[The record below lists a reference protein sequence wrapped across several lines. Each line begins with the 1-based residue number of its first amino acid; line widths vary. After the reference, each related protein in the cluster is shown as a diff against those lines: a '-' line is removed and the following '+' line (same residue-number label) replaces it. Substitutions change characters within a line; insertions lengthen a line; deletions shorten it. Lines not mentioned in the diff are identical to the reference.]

1 MFNYTLHRNTNK
13 LGHIGISPSPS
24 PQTIDSQASFSAQS
38 DSASSSQSVSHG
50 GNPELLLGLSYNATT
65 GRLSVEIIKGSHFR
79 NFALNRPPG
88 KHTIPLTL
96 TGSETHSQASLNH
109 QE

>member
-1 MFNYTLHRNTNK
+1 MLKSYVNK
-13 LGHIGISPSPS
+13 HQLIRLSSPSL
-24 PQTIDSQASFSAQS
+24 QTVDSQVSFSAQS
-38 DSASSSQSVSHG
+38 DSASSSHSVSHG

-88 KHTIPLTL
+88 KHTIPLTI
-96 TGSETHSQASLNH
+96 TEAQKHIH
-109 QE
+109 RHH